1 VFVDRPIERWR
12 LVLLRA
18 RMLERAGMIDRWPNP
33 FAGPHIRLF
42 GRGIGPG
49 ADANGGLIIGT
60 TRARAGAS
68 GPENP
73 HAERADRV
81 VQDVDARHGQQ
92 LLGLAIRSGLS
103 RDAAE
108 DAVQEALLRLWLE
121 IRKGIDIIEPRAWAF
136 RTLYRLAM
144 DEHRFRRRASDAV
157 AQLSTRSW
165 RALDPDVA
173 ERISIWALV
182 DQLPTRQRQVLYLRY
197 KADLSFDQVGSAMGI
212 TASAARAH
220 ATFAADRLR
229 RAIGQGWD
237 E

>member
-1 VFVDRPIERWR
+1 
-12 LVLLRA
+12 
-18 RMLERAGMIDRWPNP
+18 
-33 FAGPHIRLF
+33 
-42 GRGIGPG
+42 
-49 ADANGGLIIGT
+49 
-60 TRARAGAS
+60 
-68 GPENP
+68 
-73 HAERADRV
+73 
-81 VQDVDARHGQQ
+81 
-92 LLGLAIRSGLS
+92 
-103 RDAAE
+103 
-108 DAVQEALLRLWLE
+108 
-121 IRKGIDIIEPRAWAF
+121 
-136 RTLYRLAM
+136 M
-144 DEHRFRRRASDAV
+144 DEHRFRRRASDTV

-229 RAIGQGWD
+229 RAIGRGWD